1 MGKVGRTPLRHAV
14 VELGENAVHR
24 FAGVHPLIAR
34 CRPGAPVRGV
44 IAQAT
49 TKRGA
54 KTIAEILPTVTRIS
68 SLAIMIDVR
77 GLRDRRGRKTI
88 RPESFVGIFTF
99 AQPFLHAACLCDRDG
114 ASVRVRP
121 PWCPPG

>member
-1 MGKVGRTPLRHAV
+1 MLSSSWPRTQFTVCWSPPFDSQMSAGR
-14 VELGENAVHR
+14 
-24 FAGVHPLIAR
+24 
-34 CRPGAPVRGV
+34 PVRGV

-49 TKRGA
+49 TMRGA
-54 KTIAEILPTVTRIS
+54 KTIAEILPTAAGIS

-77 GLRDRRGRKTI
+77 GLRDRKAARRSVQTQ
-88 RPESFVGIFTF
+88 SSCIFTF

-121 PWCPPG
+121 PWRPPG

>member
-1 MGKVGRTPLRHAV
+1 MLSLSWARTQFTVCWSPPFDSQMSAGR
-14 VELGENAVHR
+14 
-24 FAGVHPLIAR
+24 
-34 CRPGAPVRGV
+34 PVRGV

-54 KTIAEILPTVTRIS
+54 KTIAEIFPTVTRIS
-68 SLAIMIDVR
+68 SLAIMVDVR
-77 GLRDRRGRKTI
+77 GLRDRRGRKTV

-114 ASVRVRP
+114 ASVPSPSSLVPARIVL
-121 PWCPPG
+121 GSA